1 MTLSFINSN
10 HNVGF
15 MPPLSISLTFLYF
28 GDTGSCMKT
37 CSVLNSPYVHFKF
50 KKYEIAGMGIYGLN
64 RNNKN
69 LFLHILILCR
79 STNLLLHKENL
90 YYFVFCTRLYTKMY
104 QRGVHLIRY
113 FFKFNTS
120 KYIIS
125 FATTPPPQFKNPK
138 NNHESYRLPEN
149 QY

>member
-15 MPPLSISLTFLYF
+15 MPPPPFNISYFFYTFLYF
-28 GDTGSCMKT
+28 VDTGSCMKT

-64 RNNKN
+64 RNNRN
-69 LFLHILILCR
+69 SFYILILCR
-79 STNLLLHKENL
+79 STNLLLHKEIL
-90 YYFVFCTRLYTKMY
+90 YYFVFYTRLYTKMY

-125 FATTPPPQFKNPK
+125 FATTPPPI
-138 NNHESYRLPEN
+138 
-149 QY
+149 